1 MGCDIHLYLEKDQE
15 DIIIDYTSPKTCFAP
30 FNANFERSYNASG
43 ADLELEEL
51 DGPESDRN
59 YFIFRELFG
68 VRGDQ
73 PTYFDKPKFA
83 SRGIPSDLNSILASQ
98 INSDEYKSWAHSHTY
113 FYLSELY
120 ELISQNYHRI
130 YNLEKEITETDTDT
144 SATNKKYE
152 ASHQFINF
160 FNNLFSYVSKAYIYQ
175 NSLPCAKYFNRF
187 YLDQPRIAPREE
199 FISFL
204 RKFRVI
210 VCFDN

>member
-30 FNANFERSYNASG
+30 FNANFERPYFERPYNASG
-43 ADLELEEL
+43 ADLDLELEEL
-51 DGPESDRN
+51 NGPEADRN

-98 INSDEYKSWAHSHTY
+98 INSDEYKSWTHSHTY

-144 SATNKKYE
+144 SATNIKYE

-175 NSLPCAKYFNRF
+175 NSLPC
-187 YLDQPRIAPREE
+187 DIAPREE